1 MVELTELRKL
11 ILGVIEKNSRIDVHE
26 LAILLGGSEVEVA
39 NELAEMEKE
48 KVICGYHTLINWDN
62 TSDERVNA
70 MIEVQVTPQRGEG
83 FDKIAERIYN
93 FSEVKAIYLMSGG
106 YDFLVLLEEKTM
118 RAVSQFVSDKLSTIE
133 AVRGTATHFV
143 LKKYKDHGTVLAEE
157 KVDER
162 MVITP

>member
-26 LAILLGGSEVEVA
+26 LAILLGVSEVEVA

-83 FDKIAERIYN
+83 FDKIAERIYCQCHVTVN
-93 FSEVKAIYLMSGG
+93 FAAAAMEHQGAW
-106 YDFLVLLEEKTM
+106 
-118 RAVSQFVSDKLSTIE
+118 
-133 AVRGTATHFV
+133 
-143 LKKYKDHGTVLAEE
+143 
-157 KVDER
+157 
-162 MVITP
+162 

>member
-26 LAILLGGSEVEVA
+26 LAILLGVSEVEVA

-70 MIEVQVTPQRGEG
+70 MIEVQVTPQR
-83 FDKIAERIYN
+83 R
-93 FSEVKAIYLMSGG
+93 
-106 YDFLVLLEEKTM
+106 
-118 RAVSQFVSDKLSTIE
+118 
-133 AVRGTATHFV
+133 
-143 LKKYKDHGTVLAEE
+143 
-157 KVDER
+157 
-162 MVITP
+162 

>member
-11 ILGVIEKNSRIDVHE
+11 ILGVVEKNSKIDVHE
-26 LAILLGGSEVEVA
+26 LSVLLGATEIEVA

-48 KVICGYHTLINWDN
+48 KVICGYHTLINWEN

-83 FDKIAERIYN
+83 FDRIAERIYN
-93 FSEVKAIYLMSGG
+93 FSEVNAVYLMSGG
-106 YDFLVLLEEKTM
+106 YDFLILLEEKTM
-118 RAVSQFVSDKLSTIE
+118 RAVSHFVSEKLSTIE

-143 LKKYKDHGTVLAEE
+143 LKKYKDHGTVLTEN
-157 KVDER
+157 KTDER

>member
-26 LAILLGGSEVEVA
+26 LAILLGVSEVEVA

-133 AVRGTATHFV
+133 EVRGTATHFV

>member
-26 LAILLGGSEVEVA
+26 LAILLGVSEVEVA

-93 FSEVKAIYLMSGG
+93 FSEVKAI
-106 YDFLVLLEEKTM
+106 
-118 RAVSQFVSDKLSTIE
+118 R
-133 AVRGTATHFV
+133 
-143 LKKYKDHGTVLAEE
+143 
-157 KVDER
+157 
-162 MVITP
+162 

>member
-26 LAILLGGSEVEVA
+26 LAILLGVSEVEVA

-118 RAVSQFVSDKLSTIE
+118 RAVSQFV
-133 AVRGTATHFV
+133 
-143 LKKYKDHGTVLAEE
+143 
-157 KVDER
+157 
-162 MVITP
+162 

>member
-26 LAILLGGSEVEVA
+26 LAILLGVSEVEVA

-106 YDFLVLLEEKTM
+106 YDFLVLLEEKT
-118 RAVSQFVSDKLSTIE
+118 I
-133 AVRGTATHFV
+133 RGTATHFV